1 MVNLG
6 DYYTEDGKSLQ
17 LEGAETSFSLSFT
30 VPDYL
35 TGKEV
40 EYSFI
45 LEGYDNQWT
54 SFSSI
59 NEASYTDVPAGD
71 YIFKVS
77 YKKDVFDTEY
87 KFFSIPIHILPPWY
101 QSLWAYLL
109 YILLIVLFVVYL
121 FHLLRK
127 YILHERILKRLLN
140 TENNKKVLESSSYN
154 RDFKNIITRRHIS
167 I

>member
-1 MVNLG
+1 M
-6 DYYTEDGKSLQ
+6 GKSLQ
-17 LEGAETSFSLSFT
+17 LEGAETSFSPSFT

-71 YIFKVS
+71 YIFKVR

-101 QSLWAYLL
+101 QSLW
-109 YILLIVLFVVYL
+109 LISFIFY
-121 FHLLRK
+121 
-127 YILHERILKRLLN
+127 
-140 TENNKKVLESSSYN
+140 
-154 RDFKNIITRRHIS
+154 
-167 I
+167 

>member
-1 MVNLG
+1 MQIGEFSDDAYYQCPYTGSLFFGGIDGLLYLDRKVAAAPEFYPDIVLRRLWLGRTAVNLG

-59 NEASYTDVPAGD
+59 NEASYTNVPAGD
-71 YIFKVS
+71 YILKSVIRKTCSIRSINSFPFP
-77 YKKDVFDTEY
+77 YI
-87 KFFSIPIHILPPWY
+87 FFHRGISRY
-101 QSLWAYLL
+101 G
-109 YILLIVLFVVYL
+109 LISFIFY
-121 FHLLRK
+121 
-127 YILHERILKRLLN
+127 
-140 TENNKKVLESSSYN
+140 
-154 RDFKNIITRRHIS
+154 
-167 I
+167 

>member
-1 MVNLG
+1 M
-6 DYYTEDGKSLQ
+6 
-17 LEGAETSFSLSFT
+17 EGAETSFSLSFT

-71 YIFKVS
+71 YILKSVIRKTCSIRSINSFHSHTYSSTVVS
-77 YKKDVFDTEY
+77 VAMGL
-87 KFFSIPIHILPPWY
+87 SP
-101 QSLWAYLL
+101 L
-109 YILLIVLFVVYL
+109 YFINSALCGLFVS
-121 FHLLRK
+121 F
-127 YILHERILKRLLN
+127 
-140 TENNKKVLESSSYN
+140 TS
-154 RDFKNIITRRHIS
+154 
-167 I
+167 